1 MEISSSNM
9 SSYNNNNYLMT
20 FTSKMSKISDK
31 AYKTKVSFPSKPDYL
46 SNSKI
51 SKILNN
57 KTLHKKCR
65 TNNNSFSI
73 KEDINKV
80 NKKKDNFIY
89 VQNNDMSEL
98 FERNDNKEN
107 INLNQSNLFRTINYN
122 RNKPYI
128 KKTNTNKPIIK
139 KENINSLSKEYNI
152 GEIKGINNFITNNK
166 TNRRNKLDKD
176 MIKTKIIELSS
187 LKKLIFD
194 NNSFNNFKFFKKLN
208 KTRNNKNN
216 LNISNNISTINY
228 ASNEIIRHK
237 KTKTQNLI
245 NNFLTERTRI
255 INRINTKIKTSSKK
269 FGRNIKVNTSSN
281 HFTYSNS
288 IEKDFNKTNYIQPRP
303 FRIESDKSPKENIY
317 LNSNNN
323 FYYDEKLLKLKI
335 KNQKTFDKKQ
345 LIERIKKET
354 IAKSQILSKKNKDK
368 ENIKK
373 LKINVLPLIKAEQS
387 QSLIKTERTKVI
399 KKVIKIDSCTLS
411 GISPLT
417 KTQKINLDNYK
428 VQTDFLNLKQHF
440 LISLSSGHGSY
451 GHLISKYVCDVLTKK
466 IKNITKEN
474 IHQSFISTNK
484 LLLTKSKIDCTLSG
498 ASFSNIIITPEKI
511 IAANIGNCKGVL
523 AKYENGQ
530 YTAINLTLD
539 HNINNIIEMKR
550 ILNYGGVIKNDDKI
564 YIKNSDIPGLN
575 ITRSFG
581 DKLGI
586 GIGVVDI
593 PYIQY
598 HYFKGNEKFLLL
610 ATNGIWKFIDS
621 DESIKIIKN
630 YYENGLDA
638 SGALSALVKESIL
651 RWKNEKNMVEDI
663 SGILL
668 FFE

>member
-1 MEISSSNM
+1 MENLHVFACPHALIKPS
-9 SSYNNNNYLMT
+9 
-20 FTSKMSKISDK
+20 
-31 AYKTKVSFPSKPDYL
+31 TKSQ
-46 SNSKI
+46 
-51 SKILNN
+51 
-57 KTLHKKCR
+57 
-65 TNNNSFSI
+65 
-73 KEDINKV
+73 
-80 NKKKDNFIY
+80 KKD
-89 VQNNDMSEL
+89 
-98 FERNDNKEN
+98 
-107 INLNQSNLFRTINYN
+107 
-122 RNKPYI
+122 
-128 KKTNTNKPIIK
+128 
-139 KENINSLSKEYNI
+139 
-152 GEIKGINNFITNNK
+152 
-166 TNRRNKLDKD
+166 
-176 MIKTKIIELSS
+176 KILSS

-194 NNSFNNFKFFKKLN
+194 NNSFKNFKFFKKLN
-208 KTRNNKNN
+208 KTRNNKNS
-216 LNISNNISTINY
+216 LNMSNNINTINY
-228 ASNEIIRHK
+228 VSNELIRHK

-255 INRINTKIKTSSKK
+255 INRINTKIKNSSKK

-281 HFTYSNS
+281 HFTYGNN
-288 IEKDFNKTNYIQPRP
+288 IEKDFNNTNYIQPRP
-303 FRIESDKSPKENIY
+303 FRIENDNSSKENTY
-317 LNSNNN
+317 LNNNN
-323 FYYDEKLLKLKI
+323 NDDEKLLKLKI
-335 KNQKTFDKKQ
+335 KNQKTFDKKK

-354 IAKSQILSKKNKDK
+354 IAKSQIVSKKNKDK

-373 LKINVLPLIKAEQS
+373 LKINMLPLIKAEQS
-387 QSLIKTERTKVI
+387 LIKTERAKVI

-417 KTQKINLDNYK
+417 KTQKINQDNYK

-466 IKNITKEN
+466 IKNLTKEN

-550 ILNYGGVIKNDDKI
+550 ILNNGGVIKNDDKI

-638 SGALSALVKESIL
+638 SGA
-651 RWKNEKNMVEDI
+651 
-663 SGILL
+663 
-668 FFE
+668 